1 MLVVKGAITNGYC
14 RDVWQ
19 SARLLLIRSD
29 QAVPKHRSSEK
40 MGTGNMNVRE
50 PHGETIIAGAIGAAL
65 FLTSPLP
72 AYAQAAAAK
81 PVVGY
86 LYTTTN
92 GEGINMVV
100 QLARYADGTVGDE
113 RTYST
118 YVRGGADHT
127 APAMGDYDAQG
138 QTRIVG
144 DFLLTANVGSHSIS
158 VFKIDRPSG
167 ALTLIANVNS
177 YGDKPVSISA
187 TPVIGKPGRFWVVV
201 GNQWGQPT
209 VINSGDKLQRLPSD
223 EFLRG
228 DLSKADPSDRDRTV
242 ELYMLDNHDGTLM
255 HVRTLDH
262 YPRENGG
269 PSEVL
274 FSPDGKKLAVSTW
287 GIPHFLTDDPKLEEI
302 HPSRVYVYNF
312 DDGMV
317 SQRRHF
323 EEAGIAGS
331 VGFEWGPRAETLY
344 VSNFSITN
352 AKGSNGLTVLKDG
365 PDRVTKV
372 TNYPTGQVDPKD
384 IDEACWTALSP
395 NRDMLYVVS
404 YVTNVITPF
413 KLDPASGKVLERMPL
428 ITRGKG
434 FAPPG
439 DSKDATISSDGKHMY
454 WLGSFGSYSINL
466 YDLAPDGSATYE
478 GQYTLAA
485 TKAAVGQL
493 GVYDLAGIAQY
504 DLK

>member
-1 MLVVKGAITNGYC
+1 MNARELHGA
-14 RDVWQ
+14 
-19 SARLLLIRSD
+19 
-29 QAVPKHRSSEK
+29 
-40 MGTGNMNVRE
+40 
-50 PHGETIIAGAIGAAL
+50 TIVAGAIGAVL
-65 FLTSPLP
+65 SLTSPLS
-72 AYAQAAAAK
+72 AHAQTAAAK
-81 PVVGY
+81 QVVGY

-92 GEGINMVV
+92 GEGTNMAVR
-100 QLARYADGTVGDE
+100 LARYADGTVGDE
-113 RTYST
+113 KTYST

-144 DFLLTANVGSHSIS
+144 DFLLTADVGSHSIS

-167 ALTLIANVNS
+167 ALRLIANINS

-187 TPVIGKPGRFWVVV
+187 TPVIRQPGRFWVVV

-209 VINSGDKLQRLPSD
+209 VIYSGNKLQHLPSD

-228 DLSKADPSDRDRTV
+228 DLSKADPSDKDRTV
-242 ELYMLDNHDGTLM
+242 ELYMLNNDDGTLT
-255 HVRTLDH
+255 HVSTLDH

-274 FSPDGKKLAVSTW
+274 FSPDGKKLAVATW

-302 HPSRVYVYNF
+302 HPSRIYVYDFN
-312 DDGMV
+312 DGMV
-317 SQRRHF
+317 GRRRYF

-331 VGFEWGPRAETLY
+331 VGFEWGPHAETLY
-344 VSNFSITN
+344 VSNFSITK
-352 AKGSNGLTVLKDG
+352 AKSSNGLTVLKDG
-365 PDRVTKV
+365 PDRITKIA
-372 TNYPTGQVDPKD
+372 NYPTGQTDPKD

-395 NRDMLYVVS
+395 NKDMLYVVS

-413 KLDPASGKVLERMPL
+413 KLDPVSGKVLKRMPL
-428 ITRGKG
+428 ITRGGG

-439 DSKDATISSDGKHMY
+439 DSKDVTISSDGRHMY

-466 YDLAPDGSATYE
+466 YDLAADGSATYE
-478 GQYTLAA
+478 GQYTLKA
-485 TKAAVGQL
+485 TKTAVGQL
-493 GVYDLAGIAQY
+493 GVYDLAGIAEY